1 MTLNPLCGLRAMAL
15 AALCAFSAGAMAQA
29 TAQSDAAEWGGF
41 ISAPADPSRVDAD
54 RAHVFAGLTG
64 EGPWLVRPW
73 RALLEP
79 ERQLMSLL
87 GEGKWAAA
95 IKYLKDAD
103 PRVDMAD
110 EAGST
115 PLTLA
120 VRGGDLPLVRE
131 LIRRGAPLDATG
143 QGGFTPL
150 GLAAFLGDDL
160 MMREL
165 LRQGANLDAHGATGQ
180 DAMHLACAGG
190 QTRSVAALLKV
201 RPVWRWMSF
210 NKAGRHPLAEAAF
223 FGHLPVVEQLHLAG
237 VPLAEPDQYQ
247 LNALHAAALGQQTQ
261 MVAYLQAARVPVPSA
276 VTGILI
282 EQMQAQP

>member
-1 MTLNPLCGLRAMAL
+1 MTSISSFGLRAMAVL
-15 AALCAFSAGAMAQA
+15 ALCACSFGAMAQA
-29 TAQSDAAEWGGF
+29 TAQGDAADWGGF
-41 ISAPADPSRVDAD
+41 ISAPADPARVDAD
-54 RAHVFAGLTG
+54 RAHVFATLTG
-64 EGPWLVRPW
+64 GGPWVARP
-73 RALLEP
+73 RRELLAP
-79 ERQLMSLL
+79 ERQLMGLL

-95 IKYLKDAD
+95 IKHLKDAD

-110 EAGST
+110 DTGST

-131 LIRRGAPLDATG
+131 LIRRGAPLDAIG

-165 LRQGANLDAHGATGQ
+165 LRQGANLDALGATGQ
-180 DAMHLACAGG
+180 DAMHLACASG
-190 QTRSVAALLKV
+190 QTRSVAALLKA
-201 RPVWRWMSF
+201 RPVSRWMSF
-210 NKAGRHPLAEAAF
+210 NKAGRHPLAEAAY
-223 FGHLPVVEQLHLAG
+223 FGHLPVVAQLHQAG

-261 MVAYLQAARVPVPSA
+261 MLAYLQAAQVPVPSA
-276 VTGILI
+276 VTSILI
-282 EQMQAQP
+282 EQMQTQP